1 MMIMSETPEVVI
13 LPPEAAARFKK
24 VRYAYVVLALIS
36 FLAAGIAVQISLIA
50 IRNNNHNFCDL
61 VTSLKYPPPV
71 RPADPAKDRRGERT
85 WVIYNKVVRLDQRLG
100 CNK

>member
-1 MMIMSETPEVVI
+1 MSETPEVVI

-24 VRYAYVVLALIS
+24 VRYAYVILALIS

-61 VTSLKYPPPV
+61 VGSLKYPSPV
-71 RPADPAKDRRGERT
+71 RPADPEKDKLGERS
-85 WVIYNKVVRLDQRLG
+85 WVIYNKVVKLDNRLG